1 MPGAEGR
8 GGRGAGAAARAL
20 RRPPRSPRGGS
31 VPPRRPRPARAAW
44 PLPGSAAL
52 GVRAGECAGV
62 PGSAP
67 GVPQR
72 GWEVP
77 RAAPDSPAPH
87 ALARNFL
94 SGSCRLA
101 DTGSASATRAAG
113 FPAVPTAP
121 GLPGSL
127 GGCLHVPPSSPDCGT
142 APPGGCPENLQ
153 SNQHAPGVAQ
163 IWNFIAAG
171 WVTLLHPWKGS
182 PSQACREV
190 PCWLG

>member
-31 VPPRRPRPARAAW
+31 VPLAGLGQLGPPGRFPEARRWVCARA
-44 PLPGSAAL
+44 S
-52 GVRAGECAGV
+52 V
-62 PGSAP
+62 PGCRAQPP
-67 GVPQR
+67 G
-72 GWEVP
+72 
-77 RAAPDSPAPH
+77 
-87 ALARNFL
+87 FL
-94 SGSCRLA
+94 SGVGKSPGPPQTRQPRTLWPGTFSLA
-101 DTGSASATRAAG
+101 LAASQTRGAPLR
-113 FPAVPTAP
+113 PAPRASPQCPLPP

-153 SNQHAPGVAQ
+153 SNRHAPGVAQ
-163 IWNFIAAG
+163 IWNLIAAG
-171 WVTLLHPWKGS
+171 WVTLLHPWQGS
-182 PSQACREV
+182 PRQACREV